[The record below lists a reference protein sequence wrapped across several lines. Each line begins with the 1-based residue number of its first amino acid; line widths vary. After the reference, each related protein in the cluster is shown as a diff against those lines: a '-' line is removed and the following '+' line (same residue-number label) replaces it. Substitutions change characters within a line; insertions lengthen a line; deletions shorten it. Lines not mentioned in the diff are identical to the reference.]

1 MVCCAWNL
9 NIFNNETSFYEAK
22 KKEKK
27 KQQKC
32 HDILRMSHCILLC
45 HFHCIWWINKW
56 WQKTLMW
63 VFGMAFRPQDIF
75 NENSKEDDKHQSGFV
90 LWLKVKNIKQHI
102 TSAQWWFK
110 KKIHKVTSLQHFK
123 ANSSHFFVAFGISSH
138 YLGASKY
145 WSLIKEWGRNSDPS
159 VRLLKSSMLAY
170 TSESIKPQ
178 TPGGATAG
186 HKIIYQSLR
195 VQCPHTVALTQSL
208 NIHCGWPQK

>member
-1 MVCCAWNL
+1 
-9 NIFNNETSFYEAK
+9 
-22 KKEKK
+22 
-27 KQQKC
+27 
-32 HDILRMSHCILLC
+32 MSHCILLC

-63 VFGMAFRPQDIF
+63 FFGMAFRPQDIF
-75 NENSKEDDKHQSGFV
+75 NENSMEDDKHQSGFV
-90 LWLKVKNIKQHI
+90 LWMKVKNIKQHM

-110 KKIHKVTSLQHFK
+110 QIHKVSSLQHLK

-178 TPGGATAG
+178 TPGERRLATRSPI
-186 HKIIYQSLR
+186 KVSVYSVLIQ
-195 VQCPHTVALTQSL
+195 
-208 NIHCGWPQK
+208 